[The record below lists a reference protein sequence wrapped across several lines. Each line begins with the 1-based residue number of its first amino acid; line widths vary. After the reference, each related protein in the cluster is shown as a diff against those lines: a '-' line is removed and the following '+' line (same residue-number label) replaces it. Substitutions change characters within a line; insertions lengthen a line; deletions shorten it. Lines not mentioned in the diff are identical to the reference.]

1 MLAKRENLLVIAL
14 FIAISIIFQLPLVFA
29 SCMCECS
36 TSLLGGDCFVSAGI
50 AVGSHI
56 NSVMINPDYR
66 GVNAHNPVS
75 SCSSGSKYCQN
86 YAAPSTYNVQNGAPC
101 ELLLDCWDGSSCH
114 CVGVGAGYNGVNSV
128 WDASQT
134 KCIACDSS
142 KREATLCADSVGIY
156 AAISSCSNHLGSCTG
171 SGDYRFESACGADSA
186 CDEKSQGDSCTSSGQ
201 SGTCSST
208 GTCVVTPTTTTT
220 TTSSTTTTTTTSTT
234 TTTIVGSTTTTI
246 VGSTTTTIVGSTT
259 TTSLAGQF
267 RVECGECFQSSECT
281 CELKDNC
288 NQGMW
293 AAKNSEGTPLS
304 GDILQELPPKTF
316 NFTPSSTGSVEVKLV
331 CYSPIKSNGEL
342 YINTTTLEVKKLF
355 LDCPDECS
363 IGEKC
368 TCDVN
373 GCRSGSFTA
382 IQGDAVLTRRSITTE
397 SFEADFTPASTKVI
411 DVDVSC
417 EDPVKI
423 DSTSITISGEP
434 PPEEFFQGSNFVCQ
448 STASGYKC
456 TLDYTNDFH
465 TQVVIV
471 FTAAKPEVVAT
482 KEVTVSTGSG
492 QASATFSCS
501 SASGTIFISWKAYK
515 VSDRRTAVGWSIST
529 ERQSVIC

>member
-1 MLAKRENLLVIAL
+1 
-14 FIAISIIFQLPLVFA
+14 
-29 SCMCECS
+29 
-36 TSLLGGDCFVSAGI
+36 
-50 AVGSHI
+50 
-56 NSVMINPDYR
+56 
-66 GVNAHNPVS
+66 
-75 SCSSGSKYCQN
+75 
-86 YAAPSTYNVQNGAPC
+86 
-101 ELLLDCWDGSSCH
+101 
-114 CVGVGAGYNGVNSV
+114 
-128 WDASQT
+128 
-134 KCIACDSS
+134 
-142 KREATLCADSVGIY
+142 
-156 AAISSCSNHLGSCTG
+156 
-171 SGDYRFESACGADSA
+171 
-186 CDEKSQGDSCTSSGQ
+186 
-201 SGTCSST
+201 
-208 GTCVVTPTTTTT
+208 
-220 TTSSTTTTTTTSTT
+220 
-234 TTTIVGSTTTTI
+234 
-246 VGSTTTTIVGSTT
+246 
-259 TTSLAGQF
+259 
-267 RVECGECFQSSECT
+267 
-281 CELKDNC
+281 
-288 NQGMW
+288 MW

-382 IQGDAVLTRRSITTE
+382 IQGDTVLARKSITTE